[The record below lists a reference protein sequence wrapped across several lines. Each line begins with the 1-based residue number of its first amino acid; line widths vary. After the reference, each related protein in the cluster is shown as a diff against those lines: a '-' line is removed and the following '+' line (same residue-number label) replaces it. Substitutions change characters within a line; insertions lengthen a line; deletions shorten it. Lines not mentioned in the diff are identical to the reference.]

1 MSMVISPV
9 AETRLQNL
17 EYLGPT
23 HGNSTSDIQ
32 ICACI
37 YLFNYLYIYIYQ
49 YTYISLH
56 FHILIYS
63 SILEFTVYMYI
74 VYTVRIYHS
83 EAIRCQRAN
92 GTEIP

>member
-23 HGNSTSDIQ
+23 HGNSISDIQ

-37 YLFNYLYIYIYQ
+37 YLFIIIIYIYINIH
-49 YTYISLH
+49 TFRYIS
-56 FHILIYS
+56 IYS
-63 SILEFTVYMYI
+63 STHPIWNLLYI
-74 VYTVRIYHS
+74 VYTVRIYLS